1 MALEEYTKKR
11 DFRSTPEP
19 SGDGPAGGGGKL
31 RFVIQKHDASRLH
44 YDFRLEME
52 GVLRSWAVP
61 KGPSLDPAEKR
72 LAVHVEDHPLSYGD
86 FEGVIPQDQYGGG
99 TVLLWDRGTWDP
111 DGDPVKAYRKGRL
124 TFRLEGEKLH
134 GAWNLVRMGGRA
146 GENGKNWLLIKSRDD
161 EALDGGGPD
170 VTEARPESVDT
181 GRTLEEIAGER
192 DRVWDSHAEDG
203 GGKAGRGDGGGAQ
216 KGGSKGGGPKG
227 ASKAGRSKAASKK
240 RAAKEAAAKKP
251 RGKKTALPKA
261 MRPQLATLHKEAP
274 AGEDWLHEIKYDGYR
289 LLVRV
294 EKGRVTLLTR
304 RGKDWTDRFPGVA
317 EAAAALPVDAALLD
331 GEAVVV
337 LDDGTTDFQALQE
350 ALGAA
355 PAGRDRLVFY
365 AFDLLHLDGVDLTGT
380 PLSERKE
387 ALRALLEDVPEP
399 MRYSD
404 HVVGTGPAFFQKA
417 CEMALEG
424 IISKR
429 ADAPYRP
436 GRGRDWIKVKCQRRQ
451 EFVVGGFTEPSGAR
465 TGLGALLL
473 GVHSNG
479 TLVYAGKV
487 GTGFTADTL
496 AALRAGL
503 ERIERKTS
511 PFGEGTPTGAA
522 ARGVHWVT
530 PRLVVEVEFTE
541 WTRDGQLRHPSFK
554 GVREDKPPEEV
565 TVEMPE
571 DSDQEESVA
580 STTTTAAET
589 KGGDARVLGVRV
601 SSPQRVL
608 WPDQGVTKVAL
619 ARYYEQVSAWMLP
632 YVEGR
637 PLSLVRCPKGT
648 EEPCFFQKHP
658 GDAVPDVVSRIDI
671 EEKSGTGEYVY
682 VTSAEGLVALVQ
694 IGTLEI
700 HGWGSRVDRVERP
713 DHVVFD
719 LDPDEDL
726 PWKEI
731 VRAARETRELL
742 SDAGLESWVRT
753 TGGKGLHV
761 VAPLTRRSDF
771 DEVKAFARAVADAM
785 VERDPER
792 YTANMS
798 KAKRKGRIFVDYLRN
813 GRGATAIVP
822 FSTRARPGA
831 PVSVPVTWDEVART
845 RSDQF
850 GVETL
855 PRRLERL
862 EADPWEGFFDARQ
875 SITRAA
881 WRAVGGEPP

>member
-1 MALEEYTKKR
+1 MALEEYRKKR

-19 SGDGPAGGGGKL
+19 SGDEDAAEGGDL

-61 KGPSLDPAEKR
+61 KGPSLDPGEKR

-86 FEGVIPQDQYGGG
+86 FEGVIPEHQYGGG
-99 TVLLWDRGTWDP
+99 TVLLWDRGTWTP
-111 DGDPVKAYRKGRL
+111 DGDPVKAYKKGRL
-124 TFRLEGEKLH
+124 TFRLDGEKLH

-146 GENGKNWLLIKSRDD
+146 GEGGKNWLLIKSRDE

-181 GRTLEEIAGER
+181 GRTLEEISEER
-192 DRVWDSHAEDG
+192 DRVWDSHAE
-203 GGKAGRGDGGGAQ
+203 GGGA
-216 KGGSKGGGPKG
+216 KAARGGGG
-227 ASKAGRSKAASKK
+227 GRARTEK
-240 RAAKEAAAKKP
+240 RAGGKRP
-251 RGKKTALPKA
+251 GKKSTLPTDP
-261 MRPQLATLHKEAP
+261 RPQLATLHGEAP
-274 AGEDWLHEIKYDGYR
+274 EGDGWLHEIKYDGYR

-294 EKGRVTLLTR
+294 EDGTATVLTR
-304 RGKDWTDRFPGVA
+304 RGKDWSDRFPGVA

-331 GEAVVV
+331 GEAVIV
-337 LDDGTTDFQALQE
+337 LGDGSTDFQALQE
-350 ALGAA
+350 ALGKASR
-355 PAGRDRLVFY
+355 GRDRLAFY
-365 AFDLLHLDGVDLTGT
+365 AFDLLHLDGRDLTAV

-387 ALRALLEDVPEP
+387 ALRGILEDAPEP
-399 MRYSD
+399 LRYSD
-404 HVVGTGPAFFQKA
+404 HVVGSGPAFFRKA

-424 IISKR
+424 IVSKR
-429 ADAPYRP
+429 ADARYRP

-473 GVHSNG
+473 GVYRDG
-479 TLVYAGKV
+479 TLTYAGKV

-496 AALRAGL
+496 EALRAGL

-511 PFGEGTPTGAA
+511 PFGEGTPTGAD

-530 PRLVVEVEFTE
+530 PKLVVEVEFTE

-554 GVREDKPPEEV
+554 GVREDKPPEEI

-571 DSDQEESVA
+571 DSDEEAPMA
-580 STTTTAAET
+580 SPTTGGGRTSTS
-589 KGGDARVLGVRV
+589 GGDARVLGVRL
-601 SSPQRVL
+601 SSPDRVL
-608 WPDQGVTKVAL
+608 WPDQGVTKAAL

-632 YVEGR
+632 HVERR
-637 PLSLVRCPKGT
+637 PLSLVRCPRGT
-648 EEPCFFQKHP
+648 DEPCFFQKHP
-658 GDAVPDVVSRIDI
+658 GDAVPDVVARVDI

-713 DHVVFD
+713 DQMIFD

-731 VRAARETRELL
+731 VRAAREVRELL
-742 SDAGLESWVRT
+742 SEAGLESWVKT

-761 VAPLTRRSDF
+761 VAPLTRRAEF
-771 DEVKAFARAVADAM
+771 DEVKAFAGAVAQGMA
-785 VERDPER
+785 ERDPER

-798 KAKRKGRIFVDYLRN
+798 KAKREGRIFVDYLRN

-831 PVSVPVTWDEVART
+831 PVSVPVTWDEVGRT

-850 GVETL
+850 RLETL

-862 EADPWEGFFDARQ
+862 EADPWEGFLEARQ

-881 WRAVGGEPP
+881 WRAVGGEP